1 MSQENFRTAL
11 VGLGWW
17 ATPIGDAL
25 RRSGKIDLVACYT
38 RNEEKRASFAGEHGC
53 EAALQL

>member
-1 MSQENFRTAL
+1 MSQENFTAAL

-25 RRSGKIDLVACYT
+25 RRSGKIDLIACYT
-38 RNEEKRASFAGEHGC
+38 RNEEKRASFAGGAWMRSGVE
-53 EAALQL
+53 L